1 MVGDKRRHKIT
12 SGRTP
17 IAMAHASSKIL
28 IADDGQANVR
38 LLETIL
44 ARSGY
49 TEVASTTNP
58 AEVLSLFQTTQPDLL
73 ILDLHMPQLDGFE
86 VMAQVRATVPPMEFL
101 PILIM
106 TVDTTRPARDR
117 ALDAGANDF
126 LTKPVDSTEVT
137 LRVRNL
143 LHTRA
148 LNRQLLEHTGNL
160 QVEVDRARERRQ
172 RGEDERDASRVRIQ
186 RVLGGTGLEM
196 YVQPIVDLR
205 SGSLAGMEALARFG
219 APPPRSPDQW
229 FAEAAAVG
237 LGLELELVA
246 VRQAFEKL
254 PALPAGAFLTVN
266 VSPQTLCSSA
276 LQRALDDV
284 AAERV
289 VLELTEHVSVEDYA
303 ELEQVR
309 GTLRSRG
316 VRIAIDDT
324 GAGIS
329 SLQHVIRLHPDVIK
343 LDRSMIANLDS
354 DPVRRALARA
364 LVELSAELGAEIV
377 AEGIETTA
385 ELAALSR
392 LNVPYGQGYLLGRP
406 AALPDLKWER
416 IRKAEGALGR

>member
-1 MVGDKRRHKIT
+1 
-12 SGRTP
+12 
-17 IAMAHASSKIL
+17 MAQSSPKIL
-28 IADDGQANVR
+28 IADDAQANVR

-44 ARSGY
+44 GRSGY
-49 TEVASTTNP
+49 TEVVSTTKP
-58 AEVLSLFQTTQPDLL
+58 KEVLTLFRSTQPDLV

-86 VMAQVRATVPPMEFL
+86 VMAQVRAAVPPMEFL

-106 TVDTTRPARDR
+106 TADTTSPARDR
-117 ALDAGANDF
+117 ALKAGANDF
-126 LTKPVDSTEVT
+126 LAKPVDGTEVV
-137 LRVRNL
+137 LRVGNL

-148 LNRQLLEHTGNL
+148 LNRQLLKHTVDL
-160 QVEVDRARERRQ
+160 QREVDRERAQRQ
-172 RGEDERDASRVRIQ
+172 RLEDEREAIRARILT
-186 RVLGGTGLEM
+186 VLDGAGLEM
-196 YVQPIVDLR
+196 HVQPIVDLR

-219 APPPRSPDQW
+219 APPVRSPDQW

-237 LGLELELVA
+237 LGLELELEA

-254 PALPAGAFLTVN
+254 PRLPAEAFLTVN
-266 VSPQTLCSSA
+266 VSPQTLCSPV

-289 VLELTEHVSVEDYA
+289 VLELTEHVSVEDYG

-309 GTLRSRG
+309 GTLRGRG

-364 LVELSAELGAEIV
+364 LVELSAGLGAVIV
-377 AEGIETTA
+377 AEGVETTA
-385 ELAALSR
+385 ELAALR
-392 LNVPYGQGYLLGRP
+392 ALDVPYGQGYLLGRP
-406 AALPDLKWER
+406 AALPDLKRER
-416 IRKAEGALGR
+416 SWTVESALGA

>member
-1 MVGDKRRHKIT
+1 
-12 SGRTP
+12 
-17 IAMAHASSKIL
+17 MAQPSPKIL
-28 IADDGQANVR
+28 IADDAQANVR

-49 TEVASTTNP
+49 TEVVSTTKP
-58 AEVLSLFQTTQPDLL
+58 AEVLSLFQTTKPDLL
-73 ILDLHMPQLDGFE
+73 ILDLHMPQMDGFE
-86 VMAQVRATVPPMEFL
+86 VMAQVRATVPLMEFL

-106 TVDTTRPARDR
+106 TADTTRPARDR
-117 ALDAGANDF
+117 ALKAGANDF

-148 LNRQLLEHTGNL
+148 LNRHLLERTGNL
-160 QVEVDRARERRQ
+160 QVEVDRERERRQ
-172 RGEDERDASRVRIQ
+172 RVEDERDASRVRIQ
-186 RVLGGTGLEM
+186 GVLGGTGLEM

-205 SGSLAGMEALARFG
+205 SGSVAGMEALARFG
-219 APPPRSPDQW
+219 APPPRTPDLW

-237 LGLELELVA
+237 LDLELEMAA
-246 VRQAFEKL
+246 VRQAFAKL
-254 PALPAGAFLTVN
+254 PALPTGAFMAVN

-284 AAERV
+284 ATERV

-364 LVELSAELGAEIV
+364 LVELSAELGAVIV
-377 AEGIETTA
+377 AEGVETTA
-385 ELAALSR
+385 ELAALR
-392 LNVPYGQGYLLGRP
+392 TLNVPYGQGYLLGRP
-406 AALPDLKWER
+406 AALPDLPGEPSLKL
-416 IRKAEGALGR
+416 ADALGR

>member
-1 MVGDKRRHKIT
+1 
-12 SGRTP
+12 
-17 IAMAHASSKIL
+17 MAQSSTKIL
-28 IADDGQANVR
+28 IADDVQANLR

-49 TEVASTTNP
+49 TEVVSTTNP
-58 AEVLSLFQTTQPDLL
+58 AEVVSLFEASRPDLV
-73 ILDLHMPQLDGFE
+73 ILDLHMPHLDGFE
-86 VMAQVRATVPPMEFL
+86 VMAQVRAAVPPMEFL

-106 TVDTTRPARDR
+106 TADTTKPARDR
-117 ALDAGANDF
+117 ALKAGANDF
-126 LTKPVDSTEVT
+126 LTKPVDSIEVA

-148 LNRQLLEHTGNL
+148 LNRQLLEHTVNL
-160 QVEVDRARERRQ
+160 QAEVDRERERR
-172 RGEDERDASRVRIQ
+172 RRVADERDATRARIKG
-186 RVLGGTGLEM
+186 VLAGAGMEM
-196 YVQPIVDLR
+196 HVQPIVDLR
-205 SGSLAGMEALARFG
+205 SGSLVGMEALARFG
-219 APPPRSPDQW
+219 APPPQSPDAW
-229 FAEAAAVG
+229 FAEAASVG
-237 LGLELELVA
+237 LGLELELAA

-254 PALPAGAFLTVN
+254 PALPAGAFMTVN

-343 LDRSMIANLDS
+343 LDRSMIANLDG
-354 DPVRRALARA
+354 DPVRRALTGA
-364 LVELSAELGAEIV
+364 LVELSAGLGAVIV
-377 AEGIETTA
+377 AEGVETTA
-385 ELAALSR
+385 ELAALRR

-406 AALPDLKWER
+406 VAVADLPIER
-416 IRKAEGALGR
+416 SRAAEGALGG